1 MFEFMSNQRSG
12 LPPRQAPKPVSK
24 GSNQKRKKASGFKR
38 FMQVFIALIFTAI
51 IAGGCYIGFL
61 YVTLD
66 KALDEA
72 GNDGVVAP
80 ENAATVKPLTIL
92 LLGTDYRIETKTH
105 LSDVVMVMSMNPKT
119 NSATIVSLPRD
130 TKLQLDGYH
139 SNKLNAFYPTFL
151 SKEKKGG
158 KPAKQE
164 MKTMMSK
171 YLDIDIDYTVVL
183 NFQAFRDIVDAVKGV
198 DVNVDAN
205 MCYRDTQDG
214 TNINLKKGPKHL
226 DGKEAL
232 DYVRYRKSNC
242 KPKTAGSDDFSRNR
256 RQNEVLNALVDQAKS
271 LNGVLG
277 AGNVIKAVGNNMST
291 DIENQQMKNM
301 ISAYW
306 DISKEDIHFVPV
318 TGEWRSPY
326 VYINKKQLG
335 AAKQALKDELAGVRS
350 PEKTKSKNTN

>member
-1 MFEFMSNQRSG
+1 MSNQRSG
-12 LPPRQAPKPVSK
+12 LPPRQVQKQGSK
-24 GSNQKRKKASGFKR
+24 GSNKKRKKTSGFKR
-38 FMQVFIALIFTAI
+38 FMQVFIALLFVAI

-61 YVTLD
+61 YATLD

-72 GNDGVVAP
+72 GSDGVVAP
-80 ENAATVKPLTIL
+80 ENAATVKPITFL
-92 LLGTDYRIETKTH
+92 LLGTDYRTETKTH
-105 LSDVVMVMSMNPKT
+105 LSDVVMVISMNPKT

-130 TKLQLDGYH
+130 TKVQLEGYR
-139 SNKLNAFYPTFL
+139 SNKLNAYYPTFL

-158 KPAKQE
+158 IPAKQE

-171 YLDIDIDYTVVL
+171 YLDVPIDYTVVL
-183 NFQAFRDIVDAVKGV
+183 NFQAFKDIVDALKGV

-205 MCYRDTQDG
+205 MCYRDNADG
-214 TNINLKKGPKHL
+214 TNINLKKGAKHL

-277 AGNVIKAVGNNMST
+277 AADVIKAVGKNLST
-291 DIENQQMKNM
+291 DFENQQMKNM

-335 AAKQALKDELAGVRS
+335 AAKQALKDELAGVKP
-350 PEKTKSKNTN
+350 PENTKSNKTNQK

>member
-1 MFEFMSNQRSG
+1 MSNQRSG
-12 LPPRQAPKPVSK
+12 LPPRQVQKQGSK
-24 GSNQKRKKASGFKR
+24 GSNKKRKKTSGFKR
-38 FMQVFIALIFTAI
+38 FMKVFIALLFVVI

-61 YVTLD
+61 YATLD

-72 GNDGVVAP
+72 GSDGVVAP

-105 LSDVVMVMSMNPKT
+105 LSDVIMVISMNPKT
-119 NSATIVSLPRD
+119 KSATIVSLPRD
-130 TKLQLDGYH
+130 TRLQLDGYR
-139 SNKLNAFYPTFL
+139 SNKLNAYYPTYL
-151 SKEKKGG
+151 SKEKTGG
-158 KPAKQE
+158 KPAKQA

-171 YLDIDIDYTVVL
+171 YLDIQIDYTVVL
-183 NFQAFRDIVDAVKGV
+183 NFQAFRDIVDALNGV

-205 MCYRDTQDG
+205 MCYRDTADG
-214 TNINLKKGPKHL
+214 TNINLKKGEQHL
-226 DGKEAL
+226 DGKQAL

-277 AGNVIKAVGNNMST
+277 AGNVIKAVGKNMST

-301 ISAYW
+301 ITAYW
-306 DISKEDIHFVPV
+306 NISKEDIHFVPV

-335 AAKQALKDELAGVRS
+335 AAKQALKDELNGIK
-350 PEKTKSKNTN
+350 PLEKAKSNTSNQK